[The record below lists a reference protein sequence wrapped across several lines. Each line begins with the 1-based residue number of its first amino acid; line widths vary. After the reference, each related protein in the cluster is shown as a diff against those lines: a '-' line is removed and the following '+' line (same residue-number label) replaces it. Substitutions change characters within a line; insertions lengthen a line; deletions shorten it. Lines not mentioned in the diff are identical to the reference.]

1 MKRIKILQ
9 VVPSLSR
16 VNGVASYAMNYYR
29 NISNIDMDFV
39 VANLDTKSDY
49 FEEIN
54 ANGNKIYNLS
64 KNLSKNFIDYIY
76 KIKKFFKENANKY
89 DIIHCHVANAGAIF
103 LYYAKKYG
111 IKVRIIHSH
120 ATATSDN
127 KIKQIRN
134 NLILPL
140 TIHNATNY
148 FACSDKA
155 GKAMFKNKK
164 YYVVNNAI
172 NCEKYEFNEVY
183 RKEIRNEFNIENDE
197 FLIGNI
203 GRYVNQKNQEYL
215 LKIANEL
222 NKKEIKYKIFI
233 IGTGPLKS
241 RLHDQRRKNNLEQN
255 VIFIDPRNDVYKFYS
270 AFDLFILPSLY
281 EGLPVVG
288 IEAQC
293 NGLPCLFSDT
303 ITKEVKINDNVKFIS
318 LKNLADWK
326 ECIINKYFKREETK
340 YFDSSSFNIKV
351 EAKKLER
358 IYISIYD
365 KRDTENE

>member
-1 MKRIKILQ
+1 M
-9 VVPSLSR
+9 
-16 VNGVASYAMNYYR
+16 
-29 NISNIDMDFV
+29 
-39 VANLDTKSDY
+39 
-49 FEEIN
+49 
-54 ANGNKIYNLS
+54 
-64 KNLSKNFIDYIY
+64 
-76 KIKKFFKENANKY
+76 
-89 DIIHCHVANAGAIF
+89 
-103 LYYAKKYG
+103 
-111 IKVRIIHSH
+111 
-120 ATATSDN
+120 
-127 KIKQIRN
+127 
-134 NLILPL
+134 
-140 TIHNATNY
+140 
-148 FACSDKA
+148 
-155 GKAMFKNKK
+155 NKK
-164 YYVVNNAI
+164 
-172 NCEKYEFNEVY
+172 K
-183 RKEIRNEFNIENDE
+183 
-197 FLIGNI
+197 
-203 GRYVNQKNQEYL
+203 
-215 LKIANEL
+215 
-222 NKKEIKYKIFI
+222 IKYKIFI
-233 IGTGPLKS
+233 IGTGPLES

>member
-1 MKRIKILQ
+1 MKGIKILQ

-39 VANLDTKSDY
+39 IANLDTKSDY

-54 ANGNKIYNLS
+54 AKGNKIYNLS
-64 KNLSKNFIDYIY
+64 KNSSKNFVDYIY

-120 ATATSDN
+120 ATVTSDK

-155 GKAMFKNKK
+155 GRAMFKNKK

-197 FLIGNI
+197 CLIGNI
-203 GRYVNQKNQEYL
+203 GRFVHQKNQEYL
-215 LKIANEL
+215 LNIANEL
-222 NKKEIKYKIFI
+222 DKKEIKYKVFI
-233 IGTGPLKS
+233 IGTGPLESK
-241 RLHDQRRKNNLEQN
+241 LHEQRRKDNLEEN
-255 VIFIDPRNDVYKFYS
+255 VIFINPRNDVYKFYS

-318 LKNLADWK
+318 LKNLDGWK
-326 ECIINKYFKREETK
+326 EGISNKYFKREEIK
-340 YFDSSSFNIKV
+340 YFDNNSFNIKV
-351 EAKKLER
+351 EAQKLKR
-358 IYISIYD
+358 IYISLCDERNI
-365 KRDTENE
+365 ENE